1 MAEIQAFV
9 DRLLS
14 GPPGPR
20 NSIQME
26 VDTDGDIVG
35 LFEVFLT
42 IMTSLLKAWY
52 PTPISFSRVR
62 DNDWDK
68 LREYFASFGIR
79 FHLSKEEIP
88 QVLRINNRAYE
99 TKQQL
104 EEMQF
109 QLTAEDTLFTV
120 RFSFLA

>member
-1 MAEIQAFV
+1 MADIRAFV

-14 GPPGPR
+14 GQPGPR

-42 IMTSLLKAWY
+42 IMTSLLKTWY
-52 PTPISFSRVR
+52 PAPISFSRVE
-62 DNDWDK
+62 DTDWDK
-68 LREYFASFGIR
+68 IRDYFASFGVR
-79 FHLSKEEIP
+79 FHLFREEIP
-88 QVLRINNRAYE
+88 QVLRIDNRAYE

-104 EEMQF
+104 EEMKF
-109 QLTAEDTLFTV
+109 QMTAEDTLFTV
-120 RFSFLA
+120 RFTFL